1 MVKSSGNKFLLLLL
15 PPVSLESDNLFGQEE
30 ESKENWMSGEN

>member
-1 MVKSSGNKFLLLLL
+1 MVKSSENGFLLL

-30 ESKENWMSGEN
+30 ESKENLMSGEN